1 MHSHLQHS
9 SLFHNLS
16 RVALEEYRKKL
27 TVCFETLQANINEE
41 IENIA
46 RDFHSIVAQAGHV
59 PEAQQEPELARALAL
74 EIDRAEGIL
83 ASAQNVMEIV
93 ASEQAVSASP

>member
-1 MHSHLQHS
+1 MHNHLQHS
-9 SLFHNLS
+9 DLFRNLS
-16 RVALEEYRKKL
+16 RVTLEEYRRKL

-41 IENIA
+41 IASIA

-59 PEAQQEPELARALAL
+59 PEAQHEPELARALTL

-83 ASAQNVMEIV
+83 ANAQNVMEIV
-93 ASEQAVSASP
+93 TSEHAVGANP